1 MKRLILQLNT
11 EDKEGLVFCFT
22 ESSII
27 KAMTTKAALE
37 RTGTNM
43 MSVVLIILDHAK
55 QNCRNNTMIT
65 PELPK

>member
-11 EDKEGLVFCFT
+11 EDKEGLVICFT
-22 ESSII
+22 ETSII
-27 KAMTTKAALE
+27 KAVTSKAALE
-37 RTGTNM
+37 ITGTNM
-43 MSVVLIILDHAK
+43 MSVVLIILDHTK